1 MAKKKY
7 PVHADFAHYPA
18 FPFPFNGLLVSV
30 LNQFLHLQTFFTQRK
45 IKAKA
50 KLHLMRTQD
59 GADIKI
65 YQFNPDNTPA
75 QKKLPAI
82 LYFHGG
88 AFVLTYAS
96 THVQA
101 MDFYANQAN
110 CAVFMVDYRLA
121 PAHPFPAGFNDCY
134 AALQWLVN
142 NADSLGIDAN
152 KILVMGDSAGGA
164 FSAGV
169 AQKALD
175 EKGPALRA
183 QVLVYP
189 SLDRTC
195 STNSAKNYIDAPLF
209 DSVANTKMWEV
220 YLRQC
225 TSHGTTGNIPPYA
238 APADR
243 KDLTGLPPAYVE
255 TAEFDPLSDEG
266 ADYAK
271 RLQAAGVNVELNQT
285 RGTVHGYD
293 TVLTSSIAQ
302 DGLKRRVEFIKAV
315 FN

>member
-65 YQFNPDNTPA
+65 YQFNPDNIA
-75 QKKLPAI
+75 SGGKLPAI

-101 MDFYANQAN
+101 MDFYANQSN

-152 KILVMGDSAGGA
+152 KIAVMGDSAGGA

-189 SLDRTC
+189 AVDRTC
-195 STNSAKNYIDAPLF
+195 STPSAKNYIDAPLF

-220 YLRQC
+220 YLRNC
-225 TSHGTTGNIPPYA
+225 KPANIPPYA

-243 KDLTGLPPAYVE
+243 KDLTGLPQAYVE

-266 ADYAK
+266 TDYAK
-271 RLQAAGVNVELNQT
+271 RLQAAGVKVELNQT

-302 DGLKRRVEFIKAV
+302 DGLKRRVEFIKSV